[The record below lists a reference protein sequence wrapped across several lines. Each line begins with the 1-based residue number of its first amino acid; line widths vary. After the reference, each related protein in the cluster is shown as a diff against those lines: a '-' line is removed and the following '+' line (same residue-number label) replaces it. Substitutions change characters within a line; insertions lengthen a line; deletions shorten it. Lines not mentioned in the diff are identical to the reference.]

1 MAAQRA
7 RRENKELIDLFLAR
21 RPRLVQLAHRII
33 GCQCLAEDVVQE
45 TMLKICENG
54 LEGDVKSPTAY
65 LFRMVRNL
73 AIDCA
78 RRRAREMRLGD
89 PEEGAPELVAPC
101 PCPETTMARCQALR
115 IVMAALQELP
125 ERTRHA
131 FELHR
136 IEGVSQR
143 DIASRLQV
151 SPTLVNFMVRDA
163 HNHCRSRLMSHDV
176 DSEILPEPAGRHAQ
190 AEARASAQGN
200 GALPRKGG
208 RRGPGVQRTP
218 LADKD
223 EGGEAS
229 GEAGRKD
236 LAGEDPVDAP
246 ERRQRKEPGQQKI
259 ALRRKQHHAGEERL
273 AGRL

>member
-1 MAAQRA
+1 MELTPMAGRRA
-7 RRENKELIDLFLAR
+7 IRENALIDIFLAKR
-21 RPRLVQLAHRII
+21 TRLVQMATRII

-45 TMLKICENG
+45 TMLKICEG
-54 LEGDVKSPTAY
+54 GPHVEVKSPTAY

-78 RRRAREMRLGD
+78 RRRAREQHLD
-89 PEEGAPELVAPC
+89 APEEGSPELMAAC

-143 DIASRLQV
+143 DIASRLKV

-163 HNHCRSRLMSHDV
+163 HNHCRSKLLSHEM
-176 DSEILPEPAGRHAQ
+176 DSEIVPPPAGRVAQ
-190 AEARASAQGN
+190 DGPPSPR
-200 GALPRKGG
+200 GATGRKGRSG
-208 RRGPGVQRTP
+208 VTVRRSSEP
-218 LADKD
+218 
-223 EGGEAS
+223 AS
-229 GEAGRKD
+229 GEQPSDETAK
-236 LAGEDPVDAP
+236 P
-246 ERRQRKEPGQQKI
+246 EPS
-259 ALRRKQHHAGEERL
+259 RL
-273 AGRL
+273 VL